1 MFTKVPKLEAAIN
14 GYVAHH
20 NIDPKPFVHTK
31 SARDRLHRP
40 TRTNARPSSEEN
52 ETPHEPANMN
62 SPVPGNWVGLAW
74 VASHP
79 IAYPALEV
87 LHITGI
93 ALLLG
98 SLVLLD
104 LRVWG
109 LAAELP
115 LRPLARLS
123 LSVTL
128 AGFGLLVCSGLM
140 MFATQPAELLANRAF
155 LLKLGLVQLAG
166 LNALW
171 FHARQSLLRCDGLAR
186 VQTVLSTG
194 LWLGAIIC
202 GRWIAYL

>member
-1 MFTKVPKLEAAIN
+1 M
-14 GYVAHH
+14 
-20 NIDPKPFVHTK
+20 
-31 SARDRLHRP
+31 
-40 TRTNARPSSEEN
+40 
-52 ETPHEPANMN
+52 
-62 SPVPGNWVGLAW
+62 GLPW
-74 VASHP
+74 IASHP

-109 LAAELP
+109 LSPELP
-115 LRPLARLS
+115 LRPLARLA

-128 AGFGLLVCSGLM
+128 AGFGLLVCSGLL
-140 MFATQPAELLANRAF
+140 MFAANPAELLSNRAF
-155 LLKLGLVQLAG
+155 LIKLGLVQLAG
-166 LNALW
+166 LNAAW
-171 FHARQSLLRCDGLAR
+171 FHGRNSLARCDGLAR
-186 VQTVLSTG
+186 AQTVLSTG